1 MVHIK
6 DFVIEGD
13 KMIACA
19 AGTGMMDYTQ
29 IVKFIKE
36 QKPYVH
42 VTLED
47 TKPENA
53 VAARKYFQGLWDEA

>member
-1 MVHIK
+1 
-6 DFVIEGD
+6 
-13 KMIACA
+13 MISCA

-53 VAARKYFQGLWDEA
+53 VQARKYFQGLWDEA